1 MNVSSARTVSN
12 SGQNSSEVKNEHS
25 HDLLSLDELLTEE
38 ELAVRDNTRSFLQER
53 IARYKYPR
61 RVKFMDELPKNAI
74 GKILKRELI
83 EVGQEAMS

>member
-12 SGQNSSEVKNEHS
+12 SGQNGSEVKNEHS

-38 ELAVRDNTRSFLQER
+38 ELAVHDNTRSFVQER

-61 RVKFMDELPKNAI
+61 RVKFMDELPKNAT